1 MRLQVTANGTMQE
14 QEWTVVV
21 QAVNDAP
28 IIDLTGVISPV
39 LVTEEDTQPARLF
52 AGLIVT
58 DADDT
63 TIAFIITID
72 DAQTGD
78 ELVSADAGVSVS
90 PDGFNATVDTQSIA
104 GAIAAVETL
113 GFRTTS
119 EVHDGG
125 RNVTI
130 AAVDSDGTT
139 MMARMMV
146 SIMPVNDPHSIIL
159 GSGTIQPVVEGQ

>member
-1 MRLQVTANGTMQE
+1 MRLQVTANGMIQE

-21 QAVNDAP
+21 QSVNDAP
-28 IIDLTGVISPV
+28 IIDMTRVISPV
-39 LVTEEDTQPARLF
+39 SVTEEDTQPARLF
-52 AGLIVT
+52 PGLTVT

-90 PDGFNATVDTQSIA
+90 ADGFSATVDTQSIA
-104 GAIAAVETL
+104 AAIAAVETL

-130 AAVDSDGTT
+130 AAVDSDGRT
-139 MMARMMV
+139 MMASMMV
-146 SIMPVNDPHSIIL
+146 SIMPVNDPHSIIP
-159 GSGTIQPVVEGQ
+159 GSGSIQAVIEG